1 MNELNNAY
9 IITPNSLL
17 ASCVPDAKPVAANS
31 KNEIEKIK
39 NRKIKKSKSRNF
51 EKFKKTKARIVGCRR
66 CNCVDAIEVLSSNLC
81 G

>member
-39 NRKIKKSKSRNF
+39 NRKIKKKQKS
-51 EKFKKTKARIVGCRR
+51 E
-66 CNCVDAIEVLSSNLC
+66 L
-81 G
+81 